1 MGEPPGLCLSCQLI
15 LPNERNMISP
25 LNKPYLICWLSALIL
40 IGIGFVFCQHS
51 VDIQLYATTYV
62 VIDNLYFALV
72 ASLLL
77 FLTGMGYWF
86 ASQLGQSPN
95 RLLTAIHLLLIMSI
109 LLLLAIPSSVI
120 RIEEST
126 LLVLVASVLFLA
138 QTGYLAAKSIRF
150 FRA

>member
-1 MGEPPGLCLSCQLI
+1 
-15 LPNERNMISP
+15 MISP

-40 IGIGFVFCQHS
+40 IGVGFVFRQHS
-51 VDIQLYATTYV
+51 VDIQLYATYV
-62 VIDNLYFALV
+62 VIDNLYFTLV

-95 RLLTAIHLLLIMSI
+95 RLLTAIHLLLTMSI

-138 QTGYLAAKSIRF
+138 QTGYLAAKSIRL